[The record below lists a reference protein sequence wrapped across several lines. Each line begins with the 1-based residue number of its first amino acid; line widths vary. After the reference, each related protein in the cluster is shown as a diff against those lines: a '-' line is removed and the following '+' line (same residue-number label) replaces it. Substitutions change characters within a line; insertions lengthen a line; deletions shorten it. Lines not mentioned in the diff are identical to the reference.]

1 MSQFPKP
8 LDLLQTGLE
17 AWHLVAETQEVVA
30 YRLMGMAGFWS
41 VLPTEN
47 SRMVSEKGPA
57 FAEAAASAIEAAS
70 KGQRPD
76 QVMMAAM
83 KPLRKKTTA
92 NAKRLSKRGMT
103 IK

>member
-8 LDLLQTGLE
+8 IDLLSTGLE
-17 AWHLVAETQEVVA
+17 AWHLVAETHQVVA
-30 YRLMGMAGFWS
+30 YRLMGLAGFWS

-47 SRMVSEKGPA
+47 SRMVREKGPA
-57 FAEAAASAIEAAS
+57 FAKSAKNAMAAAS

-76 QVMMAAM
+76 QVMMAAI